1 MSIKSKILEL
11 LAKEE
16 LTSSKISKKLNIK
29 SENIWVSLN
38 ILLKENKVERITEK
52 KPYIYRAI
60 TPLAYLKR
68 ICKLMNDK
76 MEFNKIPDKE
86 DKMLVIQIMEMIK

>member
-16 LTSSKISKKLNIK
+16 LISSEISKRLDIK
-29 SENIWVSLN
+29 ADNVWVYLN
-38 ILLKENKVERITEK
+38 ILLKAKKVERMTEK

-60 TPLAYLKR
+60 TPLAYLIR
-68 ICKLMNDK
+68 LVELMDK
-76 MEFNKIPDKE
+76 MEYSKIPNDE
-86 DKMLVIQIMEMIK
+86 DLKLVKKIGELIK